1 MKELCQ
7 NLSQVVIEVIRR
19 GKQLSLLKNYL
30 KDSALSDYQS
40 ETFEAKSKRK
50 KFLSVPPATP
60 LMHELEKQGKT
71 LIRLDY
77 YRVISGGWNDRATNQ
92 TIVKISKE
100 MKGTLNKIIKEY
112 GPEE

>member
-1 MKELCQ
+1 ME
-7 NLSQVVIEVIRR
+7 
-19 GKQLSLLKNYL
+19 
-30 KDSALSDYQS
+30 
-40 ETFEAKSKRK
+40 
-50 KFLSVPPATP
+50 
-60 LMHELEKQGKT
+60 ELEKQGKT

-92 TIVKISKE
+92 TIVRISKE